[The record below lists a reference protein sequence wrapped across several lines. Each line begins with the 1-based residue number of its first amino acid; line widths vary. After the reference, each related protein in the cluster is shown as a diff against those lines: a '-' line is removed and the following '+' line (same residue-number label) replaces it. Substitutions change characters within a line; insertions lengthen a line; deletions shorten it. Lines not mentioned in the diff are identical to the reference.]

1 MIWSQ
6 PYFKLRKVLGV
17 WLELAS
23 GLSKRGDD
31 LIAMHR
37 AMSMLK
43 EAEVNPSHRLHTLLD
58 TYQRHKAI
66 EGGVTA
72 AKQQVLMFTQEC
84 DKMVALHQRALSSIS
99 GPQLAKWGQEVS
111 VLLEQVIVNSCN
123 TVVNFLENAGQRELL
138 GQYQQTEQEL
148 MTGVKRLG
156 DEVKRALD
164 QLNMYHALTS
174 LYPAAART
182 QHRVNMY
189 SLWGNKLL
197 ENFNTETCDQ
207 IASEFASLF
216 SVQPTRSRELRTQHV
231 KNTPDWSSDKPLDKI
246 RKRLKF

>member
-1 MIWSQ
+1 
-6 PYFKLRKVLGV
+6 
-17 WLELAS
+17 
-23 GLSKRGDD
+23 
-31 LIAMHR
+31 
-37 AMSMLK
+37 
-43 EAEVNPSHRLHTLLD
+43 
-58 TYQRHKAI
+58 
-66 EGGVTA
+66 
-72 AKQQVLMFTQEC
+72 
-84 DKMVALHQRALSSIS
+84 MVALHQRALSSIS

-111 VLLEQVIVNSCN
+111 VLLEQVIENSCN

-148 MTGVKRLG
+148 MTGVRRLG

-246 RKRLKF
+246 WIELNFN

>member
-58 TYQRHKAI
+58 TYQRHKEI

-72 AKQQVLMFTQEC
+72 AKQQVLMFT
-84 DKMVALHQRALSSIS
+84 
-99 GPQLAKWGQEVS
+99 
-111 VLLEQVIVNSCN
+111 
-123 TVVNFLENAGQRELL
+123 
-138 GQYQQTEQEL
+138 
-148 MTGVKRLG
+148 
-156 DEVKRALD
+156 
-164 QLNMYHALTS
+164 
-174 LYPAAART
+174 
-182 QHRVNMY
+182 
-189 SLWGNKLL
+189 
-197 ENFNTETCDQ
+197 
-207 IASEFASLF
+207 
-216 SVQPTRSRELRTQHV
+216 
-231 KNTPDWSSDKPLDKI
+231 
-246 RKRLKF
+246 